1 VWEGQKPSWAA
12 TNFQLIANNSG
23 FAPHIPECT
32 PHPNM
37 NTYSC
42 QKKSLSILHFES
54 KDADFMDRA
63 VQPVYTKMQG
73 TEISNKLNAQMDH
86 VWDGFYTGQLR
97 QTRFPSIIDAGK
109 GSTYDITYTGTP
121 PKKQVFELYSM
132 DPEAEVVV
140 RIAYP
145 SAVAYEV
152 QVAGARVEMNQWSD
166 LEKNYGPI
174 KRTSC
179 GENRYLAVQ
188 NILEFYLKRDCTITI
203 QPRNAIMT
211 KVRME
216 WTVEDFYAKG
226 GTTTFVDRI
235 AASLGIHASTIKV
248 VGVYEGSLIVD
259 YNIFSDT
266 NDNAQLQTIQAA
278 QVQQIAT
285 GTLDL
290 GAPVLDFENNA
301 APVVKDGV
309 VAAAGYDPVIITPTA
324 TNSGANYQA
333 TSSQTAVPTN
343 TAQSLEQSSSEKSD
357 FQADITIVE
366 ANDPQTQQK
375 SVEQRVEQPGADSM
389 VFILVALG
397 ILCVLCVA
405 FGVRTLVRFTQLQA
419 IDAEK
424 MKQGREDFNH
434 VTMNTDFGTAQKAS
448 AMEMTETVME
458 NSDAKMVKEYA
469 EQYDANHDFAIFGVG
484 NNKQGGVQSLA
495 DKMNMADNVE
505 REEAGSPVES
515 TNSNSKGSRGPSP
528 VLPENEEIVDL

>member
-1 VWEGQKPSWAA
+1 
-12 TNFQLIANNSG
+12 
-23 FAPHIPECT
+23 
-32 PHPNM
+32 
-37 NTYSC
+37 
-42 QKKSLSILHFES
+42 
-54 KDADFMDRA
+54 
-63 VQPVYTKMQG
+63 
-73 TEISNKLNAQMDH
+73 
-86 VWDGFYTGQLR
+86 
-97 QTRFPSIIDAGK
+97 
-109 GSTYDITYTGTP
+109 
-121 PKKQVFELYSM
+121 
-132 DPEAEVVV
+132 
-140 RIAYP
+140 
-145 SAVAYEV
+145 
-152 QVAGARVEMNQWSD
+152 
-166 LEKNYGPI
+166 
-174 KRTSC
+174 
-179 GENRYLAVQ
+179 
-188 NILEFYLKRDCTITI
+188 
-203 QPRNAIMT
+203 
-211 KVRME
+211 
-216 WTVEDFYAKG
+216 
-226 GTTTFVDRI
+226 
-235 AASLGIHASTIKV
+235 
-248 VGVYEGSLIVD
+248 
-259 YNIFSDT
+259 
-266 NDNAQLQTIQAA
+266 
-278 QVQQIAT
+278 
-285 GTLDL
+285 
-290 GAPVLDFENNA
+290 
-301 APVVKDGV
+301 VVKDGV

-333 TSSQTAVPTN
+333 TSSQTAIPTN

-366 ANDPQTQQK
+366 AYDPQTQQK
-375 SVEQRVEQPGADSM
+375 SVEQRVEQPGSDSM

-495 DKMNMADNVE
+495 DKMNMADNVD